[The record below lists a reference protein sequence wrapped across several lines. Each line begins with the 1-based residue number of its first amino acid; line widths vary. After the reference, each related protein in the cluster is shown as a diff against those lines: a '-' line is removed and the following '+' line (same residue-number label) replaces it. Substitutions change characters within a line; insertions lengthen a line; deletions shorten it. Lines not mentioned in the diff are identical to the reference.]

1 MESTNKFKMPR
12 IAVSDGH
19 PGKSLFPTHRVFSIM
34 ASDTSG
40 GRNSSGISPA
50 SSSSDVLD
58 RLMAQLHQRAVELPE
73 GSYTTKLI
81 RGGVPKMGSKLLEES
96 LEVVESAWEPGPE
109 GREHMVREACDV
121 LYHLWVLLAT
131 KGIGVEDLRRE
142 LERREGTSGIVEKQN
157 RISGGVE

>member
-1 MESTNKFKMPR
+1 
-12 IAVSDGH
+12 
-19 PGKSLFPTHRVFSIM
+19 M
-34 ASDTSG
+34 ASDTSAG
-40 GRNSSGISPA
+40 CNPSGISPA

-58 RLMAQLHQRAVELPE
+58 RLMAQLHQRAAELPE

-96 LEVVESAWEPGPE
+96 LEVVESAWESGPQ

-131 KGIGVEDLRRE
+131 KGINVEDLRKE

-157 RISGGVE
+157 RISGGAE